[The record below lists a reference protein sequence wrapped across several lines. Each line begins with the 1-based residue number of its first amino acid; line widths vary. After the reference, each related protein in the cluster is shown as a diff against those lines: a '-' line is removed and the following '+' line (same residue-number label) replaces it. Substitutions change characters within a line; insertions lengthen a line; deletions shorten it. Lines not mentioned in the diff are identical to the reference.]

1 VHTNSFDTHIIHF
14 LNSFA
19 HRSWTADAFI
29 LLFTSNLFL
38 KGALLAS
45 LFWWAWV
52 RRDKTSSEDQQILLF
67 GVVTSVLSVLMTRLL
82 TLTLPFRIRPLHN
95 PELHFRLPYT
105 VSADTLAGWS
115 SFPSDHM
122 VLYACLAVTIWLV
135 NKRAGTVA
143 LVYAIVFVGF
153 PRIYAG
159 YHYPT
164 DILAGAAVGIACG
177 MLAQLAGL
185 RKALTGPALQ
195 WFESRPAALQAFMF
209 ICTFEIAES
218 FTSSYE
224 VLLYLARA
232 CKSL

>member
-1 VHTNSFDTHIIHF
+1 MQTNAFDTHIILF

-29 LLFTSNLFL
+29 VLFTSNLFL

-52 RRDKTSSEDQQILLF
+52 HRSKTSTQQQQVLLF
-67 GVVTSVLSVLMTRLL
+67 GVVTSIFSILVTRLL
-82 TLTLPFRIRPLHN
+82 TLALPFRVRPLHN
-95 PELHFRLPYT
+95 PELHFHSPYT
-105 VSADTLAGWS
+105 VASDSLAGWS

-122 VLYACLAVTIWLV
+122 VLYACLATTIWLINRRV
-135 NKRAGTVA
+135 GTFA
-143 LVYAIVFVGF
+143 LLYAVIFVGF
-153 PRIYAG
+153 PRVYAG

-164 DILAGAAVGIACG
+164 DILAGTAVGIGCG
-177 MLAQLAGL
+177 MLAQVRAI
-185 RKALTGPALQ
+185 RDALTAPVLR
-195 WFESRPAALQAFMF
+195 WFQTRPAALQAFMF

-232 CKSL
+232 YKSL

>member
-1 VHTNSFDTHIIHF
+1 MQTNAFDAHIILF

-29 LLFTSNLFL
+29 VLFTSNLFL
-38 KGALLAS
+38 KGAFLAS

-52 RRDKTSSEDQQILLF
+52 HRSQTPSEQQQVLLF
-67 GVVTSVLSVLMTRLL
+67 GVVTSIFSILATRLL
-82 TLTLPFRIRPLHN
+82 TLALPFRTRPLHN
-95 PELHFRLPYT
+95 PELHFQLPYT
-105 VSADTLAGWS
+105 VAPDTLARWS

-122 VLYACLAVTIWLV
+122 VLYACLATTIWLI
-135 NKRAGTVA
+135 NKRVGTFA
-143 LVYAIVFVGF
+143 LFYAIIFVGF
-153 PRIYAG
+153 PRVYAG

-177 MLAQLAGL
+177 MLAQVAMI
-185 RKALTGPALQ
+185 RNALTGPALR
-195 WFESRPAALQAFMF
+195 WFQTRPAALQAFMF

-224 VLLYLARA
+224 VLLYLAKA
-232 CKSL
+232 YKAL